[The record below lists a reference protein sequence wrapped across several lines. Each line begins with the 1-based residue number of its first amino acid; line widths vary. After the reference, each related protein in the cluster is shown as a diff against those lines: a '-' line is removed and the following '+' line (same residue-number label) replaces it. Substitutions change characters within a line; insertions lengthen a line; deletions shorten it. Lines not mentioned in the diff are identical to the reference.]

1 MFNGKIINLQRV
13 EVYNLDF
20 NAEDLDVQ
28 TALKEF
34 YKKNKI

>member
-20 NAEDLDVQ
+20 NAEDSDIQ

-34 YKKNKI
+34 NKKDKI

>member
-20 NAEDLDVQ
+20 NAEEGDIQ
-28 TALKEF
+28 AALKEF
-34 YKKNKI
+34 YKNDKI